1 MQAVVSTDAN
11 AWSGGMQSSGQASA
25 IAHQPWGTCWWMFTR
40 SLFVFAGANAALSAF
55 RQALSGRAF
64 TLVNHSL
71 RPSSPFP
78 LWAICSC
85 YSCSPMGQVLIQI
98 HGVVKHANHLEHL
111 VCRNE
116 ATRCFGHRL
125 PIQLFRR
132 IADGSM
138 PFSGGEEVDDERTR
152 QQRFCFPGRLCSGH
166 ACALLPA

>member
-1 MQAVVSTDAN
+1 SRMQAVVSTNAN
-11 AWSGGMQSSGQASA
+11 AWSGGMQSSGQATA

-85 YSCSPMGQVLIQI
+85 YSCSSLGQVLIHI
-98 HGVVKHANHLEHL
+98 HGVVKHANHL
-111 VCRNE
+111 
-116 ATRCFGHRL
+116 
-125 PIQLFRR
+125 
-132 IADGSM
+132 
-138 PFSGGEEVDDERTR
+138 
-152 QQRFCFPGRLCSGH
+152 
-166 ACALLPA
+166 